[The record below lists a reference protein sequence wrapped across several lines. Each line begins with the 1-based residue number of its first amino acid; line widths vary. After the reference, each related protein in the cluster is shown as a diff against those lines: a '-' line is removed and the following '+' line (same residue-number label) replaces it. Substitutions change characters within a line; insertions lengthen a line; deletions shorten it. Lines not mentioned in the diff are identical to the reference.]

1 MVISLSPE
9 IMHLKEPL
17 EEMGFCTVPFSRNDI
32 PVDALLY
39 NDENFISENAL
50 LMDTQ
55 TTQGVLLVNVRNKS
69 IEEIENI
76 LIDRTYSPL
85 IE

>member
-1 MVISLSPE
+1 
-9 IMHLKEPL
+9 MHLKDPL
-17 EEMGFCTVPFSRNDI
+17 EDMGFFTVPFSKNDI

-39 NDENFISENAL
+39 YDENFISRNGL

-69 IEEIENI
+69 IEEIEMI
-76 LIDRTYSPL
+76 LRYRTYSPL

>member
-9 IMHLKEPL
+9 IMHLKDPL
-17 EEMGFCTVPFSRNDI
+17 EDMGFFTVPFSKNDI

-39 NDENFISENAL
+39 YDENFISRNGL

-69 IEEIENI
+69 IEEIEMI
-76 LIDRTYSPL
+76 LRYRTYSPL

>member
-17 EEMGFCTVPFSRNDI
+17 EDMGFFTVPFSKNDI

-39 NDENFISENAL
+39 YDENFISRNGL

-69 IEEIENI
+69 IEEIEMI
-76 LIDRTYSPL
+76 LRYRTYSPL

>member
-17 EEMGFCTVPFSRNDI
+17 EGLGFSVVPFSQNSI

-39 NDENFISENAL
+39 YDENFISTNGL
-50 LMDTQ
+50 LMNTQ
-55 TTQGVLLVNVRNKS
+55 TTHGILLVNVRNKS
-69 IEEIENI
+69 IEEIETI
-76 LIDRTYSPL
+76 LRYRTYSPL
-85 IE
+85 I

>member
-9 IMHLKEPL
+9 IMHLKDPL
-17 EEMGFCTVPFSRNDI
+17 ENMGFFTVPFSKNDI

-39 NDENFISENAL
+39 YDENFISRNGL

-69 IEEIENI
+69 IEEIEMI
-76 LIDRTYSPL
+76 LRYRTYSPL